1 MSSLPEEFLSRM
13 EKMLGEEFQDFIDS
27 YEKPRKLGIRANTL
41 KIQPECLAEQL
52 PFSLTPIP
60 WTSNGFYYQDEDR
73 PARHPYYSGGLY
85 YLQEPSAMTPA
96 SLLPVEPGDSVLDL
110 CAAPGGKATELGAKL
125 QGRGILVANDISNS
139 RAKALLRNIELFG
152 ISNALVTNETPA
164 KLSRYFPEY
173 FNKILVDAPCSG
185 EGMFRKDPAVA
196 AAWTPDKPEQCA
208 RLQQEIV
215 SRAVE
220 MLMPGGLLLYS
231 TCTFAPVE
239 NEGTISYLLEHYPDM
254 ELQDISIPES
264 FNQGNPQWGNQNPQL
279 SKTIRIWP
287 HHAKGEGH
295 FIALLKKKGDSV
307 LPHRLASGKMTKD
320 EKKLLEEFFQD
331 ISRPMDWDSVEV
343 RGGKAYLLPP
353 LDVNVRGIQFLRN
366 GLYLGDLKKN
376 RFEPSQ
382 QLALALKPG
391 EYQFCIHLEPSD
403 ERIGRYLRGE
413 TLIIETTE
421 ANRPKGWQ
429 LLCAGDYPL
438 GWGKLVNG
446 ILKNK
451 YPAGWRQHN

>member
-239 NEGTISYLLEHYPDM
+239 NEGSGSNLLEHLHDM
-254 ELQDISIPES
+254 ELQDI
-264 FNQGNPQWGNQNPQL
+264 
-279 SKTIRIWP
+279 
-287 HHAKGEGH
+287 
-295 FIALLKKKGDSV
+295 
-307 LPHRLASGKMTKD
+307 
-320 EKKLLEEFFQD
+320 
-331 ISRPMDWDSVEV
+331 
-343 RGGKAYLLPP
+343 
-353 LDVNVRGIQFLRN
+353 
-366 GLYLGDLKKN
+366 
-376 RFEPSQ
+376 
-382 QLALALKPG
+382 
-391 EYQFCIHLEPSD
+391 
-403 ERIGRYLRGE
+403 
-413 TLIIETTE
+413 
-421 ANRPKGWQ
+421 
-429 LLCAGDYPL
+429 
-438 GWGKLVNG
+438 
-446 ILKNK
+446 
-451 YPAGWRQHN
+451 